1 VASVLVIWLSNR
13 SCSHVEPTVKSCQ
26 QAQPSGAVIGF
37 EIITLGNLKSE
48 DMRKRSAN
56 ARALL
61 KQRANRLS
69 IISRLHK

>member
-1 VASVLVIWLSNR
+1 MSSQ
-13 SCSHVEPTVKSCQ
+13 TVKSCQ
-26 QAQPSGAVIGF
+26 QAQRSGAVIGF
-37 EIITLGNLKSE
+37 EIIILGNLNSE
-48 DMRKRSAN
+48 DMRTMPAN